1 MTPEQELAL
10 LRATAAG
17 LEDELQRAYRRL
29 LELIEAEVPP
39 RDAVQTVMQSFQGA
53 MAETMATALSG
64 ILQQSVG
71 TAAVLQLEVGA
82 VQLSRKLYAEGAKVS
97 EVVAG
102 VVDRHQRG
110 FVDARKLALSLF
122 EGYAFKPEAEE
133 PLQFNRANPK
143 LPQYMREALLPD
155 LSTDFRRAYA
165 RIQVNGLKTPEL
177 RAAYSQ
183 LLEALD
189 KIQTVRGKRLLE
201 KRLQVAFY
209 ERMRYFSQRIALT
222 ELHRSYSEREA
233 RLITED
239 DDVEFVQIRRAPGG
253 AQDPCFCVLV
263 TQRDRYGLG
272 PGVYPKLRAPVPPFH
287 PHCRCKLVPRT
298 DMMGRTAKPED
309 PEADAYF
316 LDRLGEQ
323 TAARVMGSRAKR
335 DQVLAGTSAEAVY
348 NASIDPAYR
357 VRQIADVAP

>member
-17 LEDELQRAYRRL
+17 LEEELQAAYRRM
-29 LELIEAEVPP
+29 LELIESGVEP
-39 RDAVQTVMQSFQGA
+39 RDAVQAVMDGFQGA

-102 VVDRHQRG
+102 VVDRHLRG

-165 RIQVNGLKTPEL
+165 RIQVNGLRTPEL

-183 LLEALD
+183 LLEALN
-189 KIQTVRGKRLLE
+189 KIETTRGKRLLE
-201 KRLQVAFY
+201 KRLQVAFL
-209 ERMRYFSQRIALT
+209 ERMRYFAQRIALT
-222 ELHRSYSEREA
+222 ELHRSYNEREA
-233 RLITED
+233 RIIKD

-287 PHCRCKLVPRT
+287 PHCRCKMVPRT
-298 DMMGRTAKPED
+298 DMRGRTAKEED

-335 DQVLAGTSAEAVY
+335 DQVLAGTSAESVY